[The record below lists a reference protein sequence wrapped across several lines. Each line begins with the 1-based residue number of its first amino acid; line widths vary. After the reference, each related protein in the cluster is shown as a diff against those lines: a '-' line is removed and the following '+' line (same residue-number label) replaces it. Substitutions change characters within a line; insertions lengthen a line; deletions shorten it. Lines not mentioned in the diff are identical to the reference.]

1 MNSAPHHNI
10 LSPRVIIPFII
21 VTLIW
26 SSTWI
31 VIRSQLGVVPPSWS
45 VVYRFVVGAVAMF
58 AYAIVTKQP
67 LKLGGEGQRFAF
79 LFGVAQFVW
88 NFNFVYRAEAYVTS
102 GLVAVVF
109 ALLFVPNTILARVF
123 LGQRITQRFLV
134 GSAVAVCAIGM
145 LFLNEALAHPHNH
158 NATILGVAL
167 TFCGVMGASVA
178 NVMQAT
184 QRARAMPMA
193 SLIGW
198 GMIWGSVVNA
208 TYAYASAGPPV
219 IDLRPHYIF
228 GVLYLAVA
236 ASAVS
241 FTLYFGVI
249 RAIGP
254 SKAAYS
260 SVAIPVLAM
269 LISTLFEGYRWTI
282 LGVTGGLLGLTG
294 LLIALSASSQGTRP
308 PTSK

>member
-1 MNSAPHHNI
+1 MNTLSHISAPPSI
-10 LSPRVIIPFII
+10 LSPRVIIPFLI

-45 VVYRFVVGAVAMF
+45 VVYRFAIGAVAMF

-67 LKLGGEGQRFAF
+67 IWLSASGQRFAF
-79 LFGVAQFVW
+79 VFGVAQFVW
-88 NFNFVYRAEAYVTS
+88 NFNFVYRAEGYITS

-109 ALLFVPNTILARVF
+109 ALLFVPNTIIARIF
-123 LGQRITQRFLV
+123 LGQTISRRFLF
-134 GSAVAVCAIGM
+134 GSLIAVFAIIL
-145 LFLNEALAHPHNH
+145 LFVNEALAHPHDH
-158 NATILGVAL
+158 NATLLGVGL
-167 TFCGVMGASVA
+167 TFSGVMGASVA

-184 QRARAMPMA
+184 QRARALPMA

-198 GMIWGSVVNA
+198 GMVWGSLVNA
-208 TYAYASAGPPV
+208 SYAYASAGPPV
-219 IDLRPHYIF
+219 FDLRPQYIA
-228 GVLYLAVA
+228 GVVYLAVA

-269 LISTLFEGYRWTI
+269 LISTVFEGYHWSPLGIAGGI
-282 LGVTGGLLGLTG
+282 LGLIG
-294 LLIALSASSQGTRP
+294 LLIALGARKSQP
-308 PTSK
+308 N